1 MTDNDLKIRARL
13 AYGNTGF
20 TKQAFRNRPY
30 MGSNPTERAMAE
42 GMQAESDYRQAQNKI
57 KDVES
62 AEAEKKTKAEQDA
75 AYEKGRRQKLMET
88 GNGGNLTDAENKQLA
103 QDLMDQGKEKAWMD
117 DQIAGAQASADAKRH
132 NLYYGIGSGAL
143 GGAAVGGISYAL
155 GGLFP
160 SLRKRR
166 LLRALLA
173 LGVGTGAGVGIG
185 YGVNAG
191 LNSGKLQAALGSAK
205 DGALGAWDAT
215 KSGVANAIGKIKS

>member
-20 TKQAFRNRPY
+20 TKQASP
-30 MGSNPTERAMAE
+30 EE
-42 GMQAESDYRQAQNKI
+42 D
-57 KDVES
+57 
-62 AEAEKKTKAEQDA
+62 AEKEKVRRNHYEATQRGALRANMTKALDA
-75 AYEKGRRQKLMET
+75 ADAAGQKEMDDLQGQQLERDMT
-88 GNGGNLTDAENKQLA
+88 SWANHHRDVNDAKDGALA
-103 QDLMDQGKEKAWMD
+103 QERKTLDTVNEMSNAQVTN
-117 DQIAGAQASADAKRH
+117 AGDEARK

-191 LNSGKLQAALGSAK
+191 LTSGKLQ
-205 DGALGAWDAT
+205 GALADAGRRASGAWDAT
-215 KSGVANAIGKIKS
+215 KSGVANAIGKIKG